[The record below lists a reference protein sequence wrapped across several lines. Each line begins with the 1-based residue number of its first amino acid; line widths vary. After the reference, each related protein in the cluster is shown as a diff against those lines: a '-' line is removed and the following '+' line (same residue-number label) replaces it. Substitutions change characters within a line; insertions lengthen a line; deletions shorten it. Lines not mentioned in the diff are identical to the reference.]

1 MNFVPALID
10 VPTFGQPARSLILA
24 QPAEKVRDAIALWLS
39 GFTSENTRRA
49 YRREIQAFAEFAGH
63 ADAGAAVAQFLAL
76 SDGQAHAAA
85 DAWRADKI
93 ARKLSPAS
101 VNRSMAALNSFVEA
115 ARRYGLTALRLEAK
129 GVKSCAYRDTRG
141 PGMRAV
147 RSMIDVAAAQE
158 KPQKA
163 ARDVAILRLATALGL
178 RRGEIAEMNIGHVD
192 LAGSSISIKGK
203 GRTERET
210 LTIPANVR
218 AALAAWLA
226 LRGTED
232 SADPL
237 FIALTNAA
245 RGHRLTGEGIRQ
257 IISVQI
263 AEEAGVK
270 ARPHGLRHTAI
281 TAALDAFNGD
291 FRKVK
296 DFSRHASLETVRRYD
311 DNRNNF
317 AGSVA
322 SALDAIIG

>member
-1 MNFVPALID
+1 MNFAPVLIEA
-10 VPTFGQPARSLILA
+10 PTFGQSARSLIVA

-49 YRREIQAFAEFAGH
+49 YRREIEAFGVFAGYE
-63 ADAGAAVAQFLAL
+63 DAAAAVANFIAL

-85 DAWRADKI
+85 DAWRAYKI
-93 ARKLSPAS
+93 ARGLSPAS

-115 ARRYGLTALRLEAK
+115 ARRYGLTTLRLEAK
-129 GVKSCAYRDTRG
+129 GVKSRAYRDTRG
-141 PGMRAV
+141 PGMRAL
-147 RSMIDVAAAQE
+147 RSMIDVAASQS
-158 KPQKA
+158 KPEKA

-192 LAGSSISIKGK
+192 LAGSMISIKGK
-203 GRTERET
+203 GRNERET

-232 SADPL
+232 RDAPL
-237 FIALTNAA
+237 FVALTNAA

-257 IISVQI
+257 IVSEQI
-263 AEEAGVK
+263 GKEAGVK

-291 FRKVK
+291 FRKVR

-317 AGSVA
+317 ACSVA
-322 SALDAIIG
+322 SAIDAIIG